1 MSNNNNFSV
10 YILVGLAV
18 VAIVLF
24 VMMNFI
30 SANQPALELP
40 ANGGSSPEISI
51 FSKPEGK
58 IMNESDLEKE
68 FDSLEVMED
77 TELDIQ

>member
-1 MSNNNNFSV
+1 MNNNNFSV

-40 ANGGSSPEISI
+40 ANGGSSSEISI